1 MIAAFVVVSVAAFV
15 VAFLL
20 RCPCVVVVFVVA
32 AFVVVAV
39 CVVDASSV
47 LRHVGICGRGWC
59 SRLK

>member
-1 MIAAFVVVSVAAFV
+1 
-15 VAFLL
+15 
-20 RCPCVVVVFVVA
+20 
-32 AFVVVAV
+32 V